1 MSDAASSRGTPIGET
16 PATGG
21 RRKQYAN
28 SAERARAWRER
39 QRRTSAAAD
48 PSSAPA
54 APPPTPAAPD
64 PRPPEAATA
73 RIGAVSGAP
82 RVAGTGA

>member
-1 MSDAASSRGTPIGET
+1 MSDAASSGGTPIGDT

-39 QRRTSAAAD
+39 QRRTSAPAGATPSPD
-48 PSSAPA
+48 P
-54 APPPTPAAPD
+54 APPPAVPD
-64 PRPPEAATA
+64 PGPP
-73 RIGAVSGAP
+73 
-82 RVAGTGA
+82 